1 MTVPAA
7 TPETSSA
14 AKTTLVAAL
23 AAMTP
28 AVAPAA
34 TIQVIALVAVIQVT
48 APAAMT
54 PAVTPAVILAAAPG
68 VTLVEDPG
76 VTLGTAQEA
85 IQVEDPGATRVPA
98 AAPGVHLAAA
108 LPAPAVMKL
117 LGPLGV
123 AVLVPEAM
131 RVEAPLLAT
140 LMLTPGVMRSPAPE
154 ARAPQVTVPGEVL
167 QAIQPAALMSQ
178 RTTKSLRKTTQAL
191 D

>member
-7 TPETSSA
+7 TPEKSSA

-34 TIQVIALVAVIQVT
+34 TIQVIALVAVIRVT

-76 VTLGTAQEA
+76 VMLGAAQEA

-117 LGPLGV
+117 LVPLGV

-131 RVEAPLLAT
+131 GVEAPLLAT
-140 LMLTPGVMRSPAPE
+140 LMLTPGVMRSPE
-154 ARAPQVTVPGEVL
+154 ARARQVTVPGEVL